1 MRGSKLIR
9 LKQIV
14 DAALTESSKNGFTL
28 VVLNCAKHCYSVNNS
43 LGVYKVH
50 QDTKDQTPPVSTGQP
65 AGGYLLPYLM
75 DTEHVTTFVADIFE
89 SMQRL
94 KVTWRNRR
102 RRKEISLPEF
112 IIFLFHHF
120 RWVASSCI
128 VEDAAT
134 LWSQQPLAAREH
146 AFDTINTYTVL
157 MNISN
162 DTKDLIEREVSA
174 FYQSPDNSLY
184 MLPSTPQALL
194 ESMGVSGST
203 GSEAVD
209 VAEKNVVV
217 LIARAGA
224 RDPSAIPSI
233 CRVSA
238 ALQYPAATFETLA
251 MDVEMEET
259 VMKDLERF
267 VQRREK
273 YRKIGKAWKRGYL
286 LYGPPGTGKSSL
298 IAAMANYLKF
308 DNYDLE
314 LTDLKRNSELKKLLT
329 ATANRSVSVVEDIDC
344 NFELRERVSAAKEV
358 QPADKESDHKEASKQ
373 LPGSK
378 DQKLFPEIEE
388 LIRTTEVTPAEV
400 AEQLVKSDEPDVSLA
415 SLITFFHTKRKENE
429 EAKAKKAKEEV
440 AASVAEAID
449 DTQKGDQNQRRFE
462 ILNGN
467 GNETECHGLDNGN
480 ALWHYPDFPSTSLL
494 TSTNLEPNSTLKF
507 LNLAEN
513 IGRESLD
520 MLGWMAMGKQTKYK
534 VIRINVANQV
544 GLVNFILPKAMST
557 EL

>member
-94 KVTWRNRR
+94 KVTWRNGR
-102 RRKEISLPEF
+102 RRKEI
-112 IIFLFHHF
+112 

-162 DTKDLIEREVSA
+162 DTKDLIERKVSA

-238 ALQYPAATFETLA
+238 ALQYPAGIIYKNLKPENILI
-251 MDVEMEET
+251 
-259 VMKDLERF
+259 
-267 VQRREK
+267 QRN
-273 YRKIGKAWKRGYL
+273 GQVV
-286 LYGPPGTGKSSL
+286 
-298 IAAMANYLKF
+298 
-308 DNYDLE
+308 
-314 LTDLKRNSELKKLLT
+314 LTD
-329 ATANRSVSVVEDIDC
+329 
-344 NFELRERVSAAKEV
+344 F
-358 QPADKESDHKEASKQ
+358 
-373 LPGSK
+373 K
-378 DQKLFPEIEE
+378 D
-388 LIRTTEVTPAEV
+388 
-400 AEQLVKSDEPDVSLA
+400 
-415 SLITFFHTKRKENE
+415 
-429 EAKAKKAKEEV
+429 
-440 AASVAEAID
+440 
-449 DTQKGDQNQRRFE
+449 
-462 ILNGN
+462 
-467 GNETECHGLDNGN
+467 
-480 ALWHYPDFPSTSLL
+480 
-494 TSTNLEPNSTLKF
+494 
-507 LNLAEN
+507 
-513 IGRESLD
+513 
-520 MLGWMAMGKQTKYK
+520 
-534 VIRINVANQV
+534 
-544 GLVNFILPKAMST
+544 
-557 EL
+557 